1 MRLIIHA
8 FYTTPLHIAV
18 KKGNLPLI
26 RLLLSNKEIDLNA
39 QDGIFI
45 FAFLMKFQLYL
56 NDFSFI
62 FEERLES

>member
-45 FAFLMKFQLYL
+45 FTFLMKF
-56 NDFSFI
+56 
-62 FEERLES
+62 